1 MKSIAKVMNLETGV
15 SKSSLMTSVLWA
27 IVGLISTYLTTLSPE
42 AQISGQA
49 FCSLFTNGGNGFH
62 DMGLVGHCPYCYVA
76 VAAFGASII
85 SLFKKA

>member
-1 MKSIAKVMNLETGV
+1 MKSIAKVMNLENAF
-15 SKSSLMTSVLWA
+15 SKSNIMTSILWA

-49 FCSLFTNGGNGFH
+49 FCSLFTNSGNGFH
-62 DMGLVGHCPYCYVA
+62 EMGFIGHCPYCYVA
-76 VAAFGASII
+76 VAAFGASLI